1 MRSAKDFCEKYDC
14 TIVELSGLLGVSVS
28 LAQKWSSSS
37 ETISAYHQNHL
48 ELLDKTFEILKSA
61 EEQSIA
67 LREKLGSSQ
76 LEFYL
81 NWRRFN

>member
-1 MRSAKDFCEKYDC
+1 MRSAKDFCQKYDC
-14 TIVELSGLLGVSVS
+14 SIVELAGLMGVSVS
-28 LAQKWSSSS
+28 LAQKWSSA

-48 ELLDKTFEILKSA
+48 ELLDKTFEILKAA

-67 LREKLGSSQ
+67 LRAKLGSSQ

-81 NWRRFN
+81 NWRRFG

>member
-14 TIVELSGLLGVSVS
+14 TIVELAGLMGVSVS
-28 LAQKWSSSS
+28 LAQKWSSA

-48 ELLDKTFEILKSA
+48 ELLDNTFEILKAA
-61 EEQSIA
+61 EEQAIA
-67 LREKLGSSQ
+67 LRAKLGSSQ
-76 LEFYL
+76 LEFYI